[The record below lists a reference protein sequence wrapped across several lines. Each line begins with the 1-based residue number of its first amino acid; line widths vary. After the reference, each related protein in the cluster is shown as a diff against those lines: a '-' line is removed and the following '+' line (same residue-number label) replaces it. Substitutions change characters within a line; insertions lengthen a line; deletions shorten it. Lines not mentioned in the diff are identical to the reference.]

1 MFRVVTRQLLDR
13 ERYLRLKGQGLAWL
27 EPAPS
32 TFNCWVI
39 EASTTS
45 TATATATAT
54 FPYSLHLYK
63 PNWLKVHP
71 VLSIAERFGL

>member
-13 ERYLRLKGQGLAWL
+13 EKYLRLKGKGLAWL

-32 TFNCWVI
+32 TFNCWAI
-39 EASTTS
+39 EASPTS
-45 TATATATAT
+45 TPTAT
-54 FPYSLHLYK
+54 FPYALHLCK
-63 PNWLKVHP
+63 PIWLKVHP

>member
-45 TATATATAT
+45 TATAT
-54 FPYSLHLYK
+54 FPYSLHLCK

>member
-13 ERYLRLKGQGLAWL
+13 AKYLRLKGQELPWL
-27 EPAPS
+27 EPAPI

-45 TATATATAT
+45 TTTAT
-54 FPYSLHLYK
+54 FPDALHLCK
-63 PNWLKVHP
+63 PICLKVHP
-71 VLSIAERFGL
+71 VLLIAGHFGL